1 MTRPDHAGVAKL
13 FLSAGGAAGCL
24 FGYVLL
30 LDWTDLHC
38 GQDLLQLGEDFVA
51 VDRLNAVFDAV
62 SGGAH
67 AEDVFVAGPILV
79 AVVVLRFSLRHGTG
93 GKVGRRLHV
102 GGSDLHFFGGHGP
115 AVDIVRINEGEVPA
129 LLLGDVPIDVHV
141 EESGREVGAGIRT
154 AGQFDG
160 RDTDFASAFFN
171 VNVNRNVSEQECGH
185 FAFVDKSGRE

>member
-67 AEDVFVAGPILV
+67 AEDVFVARPISSP
-79 AVVVLRFSLRHGTG
+79 VVVLPLTFLQRTSSNIQ
-93 GKVGRRLHV
+93 RR
-102 GGSDLHFFGGHGP
+102 P
-115 AVDIVRINEGEVPA
+115 
-129 LLLGDVPIDVHV
+129 
-141 EESGREVGAGIRT
+141 
-154 AGQFDG
+154 
-160 RDTDFASAFFN
+160 
-171 VNVNRNVSEQECGH
+171 
-185 FAFVDKSGRE
+185 